1 MATPSSLF
9 MQKNKLKSYI
19 AFILV
24 VVLTGCQ
31 NLSVKTRS
39 ENKHTVPQATDQS
52 GQTASQEGEPSVV
65 IEPEKEPVKIGL
77 ILGPGFV
84 RGYAHAGFLQEV
96 HRAQIKIHAIAGIE
110 MGALAAALYAREG
123 KGFEVEWQMMKLK
136 DDELLDRSMVG
147 TRRQIEAPK
156 LLQSL
161 SDVFANEKAESSE
174 VPFVCPSLN
183 ISSQK
188 VFLMSRGAWSQ
199 MLPFCLALPP
209 QIKTHQ
215 QSIAAA
221 TTLKSLAD
229 NLRSRGANRIVF
241 VNALGGTKDERD
253 VQWSLIHQALISQQ
267 SAVDEF
273 IQLPVMDQSTSDP
286 QQRRALIQKGQQ
298 EARLW
303 TNRIKREL

>member
-1 MATPSSLF
+1 MAIQSFLFSHKNKISLF
-9 MQKNKLKSYI
+9 LTS
-19 AFILV
+19 ILV
-24 VVLTGCQ
+24 GLTGCQ
-31 NLSVKTRS
+31 NLTVKTRS
-39 ENKHTVPQATDQS
+39 ETTSSTSQVPDQPEQTSSYEGQVPTVITPK
-52 GQTASQEGEPSVV
+52 
-65 IEPEKEPVKIGL
+65 KEPVKIGM

-84 RGYAHAGFLQEV
+84 RSYAHAGFLQEV
-96 HRAQIKIHAIAGIE
+96 HRAQIKVHAIAGIE

-136 DDELLDRSMVG
+136 NDDLSDRSLVG
-147 TRRQIEAPK
+147 TRRQIEAPR
-156 LLQSL
+156 LLHSL
-161 SDVFANEKAESSE
+161 SDVFENDRAESSE

-183 ISSQK
+183 LSSQK

-209 QIKTHQ
+209 HMKSHQ

-221 TTLKSLAD
+221 TTLRILAD
-229 NLRSRGANRIVF
+229 HLRSKGANRIVF

-253 VQWSLIHQALISQQ
+253 VQWSLIHQALLSQH

-273 IQLPVMDQSTSDP
+273 IQLPVMDQSISDP
-286 QQRRALIQKGQQ
+286 ENRRELIQKGQQ

>member
-1 MATPSSLF
+1 MAIQSFLF
-9 MQKNKLKSYI
+9 SHKNKLRISL
-19 AFILV
+19 ALIL

-31 NLSVKTRS
+31 NLAVKTRS
-39 ENKHTVPQATDQS
+39 ENRPMTSQS
-52 GQTASQEGEPSVV
+52 TNQPEQTTSPEGETPSVN
-65 IEPEKEPVKIGL
+65 EPEKESLKIGL

-84 RGYAHAGFLQEV
+84 RSYAHAGFLQEV

-136 DDELLDRSMVG
+136 DDELSDRSLVG
-147 TRRQIEAPK
+147 TRRQIEASR

-161 SDVFANEKAESSE
+161 SDVFGNDRAESSE

-183 ISSQK
+183 LSSQK

-209 QIKTHQ
+209 QMKSHQ

-221 TTLKSLAD
+221 TTLKSVAD
-229 NLRSRGANRIVF
+229 HLRSRGANRIVF
-241 VNALGGTKDERD
+241 VNALGGTKDDKD

-267 SAVDEF
+267 TAVDEF
-273 IQLPVMDQSTSDP
+273 IQLPVMDQATSEP

-303 TNRIKREL
+303 TARIKREL